1 MHTRSQ
7 SLVATPLLSL
17 GCDLQLFFDLRYN
30 LLFSFLIRS
39 LLVRILALLHSPL
52 SSLESFFLSF
62 GIELFLLHSKDT
74 LIAWRRLVQRMDTR
88 VEDVHLTG
96 DLNLNEGVENSFFQC
111 WVDKCL
117 AKVITI
123 FVKV

>member
-17 GCDLQLFFDLRYN
+17 GSDLQLFLDLRYN

-62 GIELFLLHSKDT
+62 GLELFLLHSKDT

-96 DLNLNEGVENSFFQC
+96 DLNLNEGVENSLFQC

-117 AKVITI
+117 SKVITI
-123 FVKV
+123 FIKV